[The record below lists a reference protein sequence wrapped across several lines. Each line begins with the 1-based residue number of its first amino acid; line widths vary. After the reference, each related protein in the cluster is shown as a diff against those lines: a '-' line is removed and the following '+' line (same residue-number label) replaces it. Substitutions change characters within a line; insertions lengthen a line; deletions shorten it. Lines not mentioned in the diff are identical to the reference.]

1 VRFPCQHVDVPDTT
15 HRPVVGV
22 TSYVEDARWGVW
34 DRRAVVLPYAYVE
47 ALERVGARVVVV
59 PPSPSGAAALV
70 ERLDALVLAGGA
82 DLDPG
87 RYGEPPHDETVGV
100 REDRDAGEL
109 PLLAAALE
117 RDLPVLGICRGM
129 QLMAVAHGGALVQH
143 LPDLVGHDDHRPRP
157 GVFGRHGVRLAPD
170 SVVGQV
176 LGERVDVPSYHHQG
190 LASPGSLTVT
200 GWADDETPEVVEDP
214 GRRFAV
220 GVLWHPEADTDPRLF
235 EALVAAV

>member
-1 VRFPCQHVDVPDTT
+1 MRFPCQHVDVPDTT

-59 PPSPSGAAALV
+59 PPSPSGGAALV
-70 ERLDALVLAGGA
+70 DRLDALVLAGGA

-87 RYGEPPHDETVGV
+87 LYGETPHDETLGV

-143 LPDLVGHDDHRPRP
+143 LPDLVGHEDHRPRP

-170 SVVGQV
+170 SVVGRV